1 MGGTLKAVVP
11 LVSNIGRDVLGA
23 WAFLAYAVSH
33 LRALS
38 IGPVRIVFN
47 RQLYFT
53 GIQGIGLVLLLGLM
67 VGALVVTQTT
77 AIVGGDSELT
87 VRMLDWTVI
96 GELGPLLAA
105 IIIVARSSV
114 AISTELALMS
124 ARGETDHLEMLRIP
138 ALDYLVVPRMAAL
151 TLSLVVLTVYFQA
164 IAVAGGLAASAL
176 YQNLSFATQ
185 LARFVEII
193 SVANIAV
200 ALLKSVAFGL
210 AISAVSCWH
219 GMGVARTLTAVPIA
233 AMNAVIQSLF
243 AVFAIDA
250 AFAYLRYALL

>member
-1 MGGTLKAVVP
+1 MPVF
-11 LVSNIGRDVLGA
+11 SSSIGRDVVGA
-23 WAFLAYAVSH
+23 WAFLAYGVSH
-33 LRALS
+33 LRSLS
-38 IGPVRIVFN
+38 IGPVRTVFH

-53 GIQGIGLVLLLGLM
+53 GIQGIGLVLVVGLM

-77 AIVGGDSELT
+77 AVVGGDSELT

-105 IIIVARSSV
+105 IVIVARSSV
-114 AISTELALMS
+114 AISTELALMR
-124 ARGETDHLEMLRIP
+124 ARGETDHLEMLRIS

-164 IAVAGGLAASAL
+164 IAVAGGLAASAA
-176 YQNLSFATQ
+176 YQNLSFVAQ
-185 LARFVEII
+185 LGRFLEIT
-193 SVANIAV
+193 SVANIAS

-219 GMGVARTLTAVPIA
+219 GMGVGRTLSAVPIA

>member
-1 MGGTLKAVVP
+1 MRALP
-11 LVSNIGRDVLGA
+11 SLDLRQIGRDILGA
-23 WAFLAYAVSH
+23 WAFLVYTASH

-38 IGPVRIVFN
+38 VGPVNTVFT

-53 GIQGIGLVLLLGLM
+53 GIQGIGLVLLVGLM

-77 AIVGGDSELT
+77 AVVGGDSELT

-96 GELGPLLAA
+96 GEAGPLLAA
-105 IIIVARSSV
+105 IVIVARSSV
-114 AISTELALMS
+114 AIAAELALMR

-164 IAVAGGLAASAL
+164 IAVAGGLAVSAL
-176 YQNLSFATQ
+176 TQNLSFTTQ
-185 LARFVEII
+185 LARFLEIT
-193 SVANIAV
+193 SVTNIGLAM
-200 ALLKSVAFGL
+200 LKSVAFGL

-219 GMGVARTLTAVPIA
+219 GMGVARSLIAVPIA

-243 AVFAIDA
+243 AVILIDA
-250 AFAYLRYALL
+250 VFAYLRYALL

>member
-1 MGGTLKAVVP
+1 MKRASAIPGIAH
-11 LVSNIGRDVLGA
+11 DVLGA
-23 WAFLAYAVSH
+23 WAFLAYGVLH

-38 IGPVRIVFN
+38 IGPVRVVFN

-53 GIQGIGLVLLLGLM
+53 GLQGVGLVLLLGFI

-87 VRMLDWTVI
+87 VRLLDWTVI

-114 AISTELALMS
+114 AIATELALMR
-124 ARGETDHLEMLRIP
+124 ARGETEQLNMLGIP
-138 ALDYLVVPRMAAL
+138 ALEYLVVPRMAAL
-151 TLSLVVLTVYFQA
+151 TVSLVVLTVYFQA
-164 IAVAGGLAASAL
+164 IAVAGGLAASAAF
-176 YQNLSFATQ
+176 QGLSFANQ
-185 LARFVEII
+185 LARFLEII
-193 SVANIAV
+193 SIAAV
-200 ALLKSVAFGL
+200 AAALAKSLAFGL

-219 GMGVARTLTAVPIA
+219 GMGVARSMNAVPIA
-233 AMNAVIQSLF
+233 AMKAVVQSLF

-250 AFAYLRYALL
+250 VFAYLRFVLL